1 MTAMTNTVIARVLR
15 RACVMTLAASLSLAA
30 CSDTRGVSAEQDWL
44 GYGGTYGEQHFS
56 PLDQINQSTVGNLG
70 LVWSLDLDTSN
81 SSTIPIEVG
90 GTLYF
95 VTGFSV
101 VHAVET
107 VTGKEL
113 WRFDPQAARVA
124 GINLRLGWGSRGLA
138 WRDGRI
144 YTGTQDGRLI
154 ALDARTGAVEWSQQT
169 FDKDKAYYLTGA
181 PRIFGDKVVIGN
193 SGTAGAAR
201 GYVTA
206 YDATSG
212 KKLWRFYTV
221 PGNPADGFEDE
232 AMAMAAKTWAGEWW
246 KFGGGGHVWNA
257 IAYDPAADTLFLGV
271 GSAYPWNRRV
281 RSRDQGD
288 NLFTASIVALQG
300 STGKYKWHFQVN
312 PGDAWDYDAAMD
324 IELAD
329 LAIDGKPRK
338 VLLTAPKNG
347 FFFVIDRETGKLI
360 SAQPY
365 AKVTWAS
372 GFDLKTGRPI
382 ENPDARYAD
391 GKTFDLWPSSIGAH
405 SWPPMA
411 YSPARKLAFIPVIEI
426 GTVVSDAGV
435 DTEHW
440 QPPTDR
446 TVDGAIG
453 GATEGLAGPTSD
465 AGDKP
470 AYPGALVAWDPVAQK
485 AVWKVPYSSPIS
497 GGVMAT
503 GGDLVFQGTIDG
515 RLHAYSARTGDDLW
529 SFDAK
534 APLLAA
540 PISYSVDGKQYV
552 TILTGLGGTL
562 GLMGS
567 SLEKYGIDPRSQ
579 ARRVLTFALGGKATL
594 PPRTPAPAFVEDP
607 DFRPA
612 PASALRGA
620 ARFARNCMPCHGY
633 NAVSGT
639 HAPDLRRSSVPLSR
653 EAFASVVHDGALVEN
668 GMPTFG
674 ELTAAEL
681 DDLRQ
686 YIRSEAANA
695 RANGKG
701 AAAAKR

>member
-1 MTAMTNTVIARVLR
+1 MMA
-15 RACVMTLAASLSLAA
+15 LASCLPLAA
-30 CSDTRGVSAEQDWL
+30 CSDTRGRSVEQDWP
-44 GYGGTYGEQHFS
+44 GYGGASDEQHFS
-56 PLDQINQSTVGNLG
+56 PLDEINQRTVGDLG
-70 LVWSLDLDTSN
+70 LVWSIDLDTRN
-81 SSTIPIEVG
+81 SSTIPIAVG

-95 VTGFSV
+95 VTGYSV
-101 VHAVET
+101 VHAVEAK
-107 VTGKEL
+107 TGKEL
-113 WRFDPQAARVA
+113 WRFDPQAAPAA

-138 WRDGRI
+138 WWDGRI

-169 FDKDKAYYLTGA
+169 FDKEKAYYITGA
-181 PRIFGDKVVIGN
+181 PRVLDGKVVIGN
-193 SGTAGAAR
+193 SGTAGPAR

-206 YDATSG
+206 YDAVSG

-246 KFGGGGHVWNA
+246 KYGGGGHVWNA
-257 IAYDPAADTLFLGV
+257 IAYDAAADTLFLGV

-300 STGKYKWHFQVN
+300 GTGKYKWHFQVN
-312 PGDAWDYDAAMD
+312 PGDTWDYDATMD

-329 LAIDGKPRK
+329 LDIDGRSRK

-360 SAQPY
+360 SAEPY

-372 GFDLKTGRPI
+372 GFDVKSGRPI
-382 ENPDARYAD
+382 ETPGARYPDARS
-391 GKTFDLWPSSIGAH
+391 FNLWPSSIGAH

-411 YSPARKLAFIPVIEI
+411 YSPTRKLAFIPVIEI
-426 GTVVSDAGV
+426 GTMVSDAGV

-446 TVDGAIG
+446 AVDGAIN
-453 GATEGLAGPTSD
+453 GATEGMAGPASNAVD
-465 AGDKP
+465 AP
-470 AYPGALVAWDPVAQK
+470 AYPGALIAWDPVAQK
-485 AVWKVPYSSPIS
+485 AAWKVPYSSPIS
-497 GGVMAT
+497 GGIMAT

-515 RLHAYSARTGDDLW
+515 RLHAYAAQTGKDLW
-529 SFDAK
+529 SFDTK

-567 SLEKYGIDPRSQ
+567 TLEKFGVDPRSQ

-594 PPRTPAPAFVEDP
+594 PPRTSEGAFVVDP
-607 DFRPA
+607 EFRPDS
-612 PASALRGA
+612 ASARRGS
-620 ARFARNCMPCHGY
+620 ARFARNCMPCHGN

-639 HAPDLRRSSVPLSR
+639 HAPDLRRSSITLSR
-653 EAFASVVHDGALVEN
+653 EAFASVVHGGALVES
-668 GMPTFG
+668 GMPAFG
-674 ELTAAEL
+674 ELTPGQL
-681 DDLRQ
+681 HDLRH
-686 YIRSEAANA
+686 YILDEAANA
-695 RANGKG
+695 RTRMRAMGK
-701 AAAAKR
+701 AESKQ